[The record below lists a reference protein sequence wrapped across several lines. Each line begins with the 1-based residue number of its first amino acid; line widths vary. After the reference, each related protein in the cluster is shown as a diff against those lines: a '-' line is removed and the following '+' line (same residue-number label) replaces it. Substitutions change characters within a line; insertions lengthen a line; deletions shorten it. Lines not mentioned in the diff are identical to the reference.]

1 MTDRSN
7 DTTVIR
13 KHGGKT
19 PRSGVKNFFW
29 EQKEKVKVVNL
40 DGSQKWAAGRGAVD
54 ASPQGLSRRN
64 ASSVSVS
71 ADFIKCNSDADV
83 EDKKNLLCIIVMSPS
98 TLFVLILLW
107 SESKT
112 AELHARTRS
121 PPPSDLQVW
130 LGLILYSYVR
140 VSAWRMN
147 YWMSKHLYVCRK
159 CVFLSSSFKDIWY
172 VILLCKVLILLC
184 LKHYFKN
191 YIHTGLAIV
200 RSSNHFWEKVHST
213 FKRQKCVF
221 KRTFLMKS
229 LFQV

>member
-1 MTDRSN
+1 M
-7 DTTVIR
+7 
-13 KHGGKT
+13 
-19 PRSGVKNFFW
+19 GVRN
-29 EQKEKVKVVNL
+29 ELQE
-40 DGSQKWAAGRGAVD
+40 G
-54 ASPQGLSRRN
+54 GLSMPPLRVYREETLPLFLSLLTSLN
-64 ASSVSVS
+64 AILMLTWKIKKIYYALSSWVPALYLFSFSSGQRV
-71 ADFIKCNSDADV
+71 K
-83 EDKKNLLCIIVMSPS
+83 LLNYMLGQEP
-98 TLFVLILLW
+98 
-107 SESKT
+107 
-112 AELHARTRS
+112 

-200 RSSNHFWEKVHST
+200 HSSNHFWEKVHST